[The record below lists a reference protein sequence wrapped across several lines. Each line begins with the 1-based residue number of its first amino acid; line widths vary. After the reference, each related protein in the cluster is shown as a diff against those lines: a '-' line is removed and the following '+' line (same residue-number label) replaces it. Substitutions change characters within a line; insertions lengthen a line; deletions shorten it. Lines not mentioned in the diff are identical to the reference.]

1 MSTSP
6 TVLADQLAAGA
17 DAPRQRPIIRRILP
31 RTLFGRALMII
42 VTPLLLMQA
51 VATYYFYDRHWD
63 IVTRRL
69 ATSVAGEIAL
79 VVDLMGE
86 TDPAAWPALFERA
99 EATMQLTFRIEP
111 GARLEAG
118 PEPSGFPMLQYQLT
132 RALRSRVDRPFTLD
146 PRAEAELALVRI
158 EIPSGVL
165 DVEVPRQRLFSST
178 SQVFFLWMVG
188 SGVLLFAVAIAFMH
202 KQIRPI
208 RRLAVAAESF
218 GKGRDVPD
226 FKPEGAVEVRQ
237 AARAFLVMRERIQ
250 RQIAQRTDMLA
261 GVSHDLRTPLTRMK
275 LQLAMLGD
283 GPEIEELKGDV
294 VEMERMIEGYLAFA
308 RGEGGESP
316 ELLDLSATLAD
327 LVGQARRAGS
337 SITLG
342 PVPELWL
349 PLRPQAFRRCLANLL
364 ANARRHAARTWV
376 QARQVAGG
384 MVEILVDDDGPGI
397 PEGRWEEVF
406 RPFVRI
412 EPSRNP
418 RTGGTGLGLTIAR
431 DIARAH
437 GGDVRLGHSPE
448 GGLRCVVRLPV

>member
-1 MSTSP
+1 MAARLP
-6 TVLADQLAAGA
+6 AAGA
-17 DAPRQRPIIRRILP
+17 DMPRRPLLRRVLP

-42 VTPLLLMQA
+42 ITPLLLMQA
-51 VATYYFYDRHWD
+51 VATYYFYDKHWD

-69 ATSVAGEIAL
+69 ATSIAGEIAF
-79 VVDLMGE
+79 VIDFMDE
-86 TDPAAWPALFERA
+86 TPPEGWPALFERA
-99 EATMQLTFRIEP
+99 RSKMQLNFRVDP
-111 GARLEAG
+111 GGRLEPG
-118 PEPSGFPMLQYQLT
+118 PEPGGFSTLQYQLT
-132 RALRSRVDRPFTLD
+132 RALRSRVHGTFTVD
-146 PRAEAELALVRI
+146 PRATPDLALVRI
-158 EIPSGVL
+158 EIPAGVL
-165 DVEVPRQRLFSST
+165 NVEVARQRLFSST

-188 SGVLLFAVAIAFMH
+188 SGVLLFAIGLAFMH

-208 RRLAVAAESF
+208 RRLAAAAESF

-226 FKPEGAVEVRQ
+226 FKPEGAIEVRQ

-337 SITLG
+337 AITLG
-342 PVPELWL
+342 PVPQLWV

-376 QARQVAGG
+376 EARQVAGG
-384 MVEILVDDDGPGI
+384 MVEIFVDDDGPGI

-437 GGDVRLGHSPE
+437 GGDVRLAHSPE